1 METPLVRDWMT
12 TDPVTIER
20 GTSLSAVRALMQRAD
35 VHRLLVT
42 DESAR
47 LVGVVTWGDLTGAW
61 PSAYTAF
68 EPVEVRELMA
78 RVEVDEIMATTV
90 VTVDP
95 DTTILEASS
104 LMFEHR
110 IGALPVVEDGRIAGI
125 LTSSDMLQGLVRIL
139 TRQTAATS

>member
-1 METPLVRDWMT
+1 M
-12 TDPVTIER
+12 
-20 GTSLSAVRALMQRAD
+20 GTLSL
-35 VHRLLVT
+35 
-42 DESAR
+42 
-47 LVGVVTWGDLTGAW
+47 
-61 PSAYTAF
+61 